1 MKLKFEPAI
10 VLQTISAGLALMVT
24 FGIPGLSAEQAAL
37 IVAVVAAIL
46 GVITALKVRP
56 IAPAIFTTLI
66 TAGAALLTGYGLDLS
81 QEMIG
86 AVQVFVV
93 AVMTMLTRGQ
103 VSPEATAEFRRELH
117 AYRVS
122 LGC

>member
-1 MKLKFEPAI
+1 MKFRFEPAI
-10 VLQTISAGLALMVT
+10 LIQTISAGLALLVT
-24 FGIPGLSAEQAAL
+24 FGIPGLSADQAAL
-37 IVAVVAAIL
+37 IVATVAAIL
-46 GVITALKVRP
+46 GVVTALKVRP

-103 VSPEATAEFRRELH
+103 VSPAATTPAESVRARSGPSP
-117 AYRVS
+117 Y
-122 LGC
+122 